1 MLPLSGAEITQVAQG
16 EGYYRF
22 TLALPAG
29 GGGCGAQTWMLG
41 AHTNDERRD
50 WLEALLNA
58 SRCVQGRACASYV
71 FLVAWSPPRPK
82 THTP

>member
-1 MLPLSGAEITQVAQG
+1 MLPLVGAEISQVAQG

-22 TLALPAG
+22 TLALPGAG
-29 GGGCGAQTWMLG
+29 SGGGAQTWMLG

-58 SRCVQGRACASYV
+58 SRCARACSRKCDDPATSV
-71 FLVAWSPPRPK
+71 FVV
-82 THTP
+82 